1 MTLFSKPFG
10 LFKVFQNHIEA
21 TKSYQNQSICL
32 RVFLAHLS
40 LVCNSLKIGCLWL
53 SDWLSESW
61 FVWESLRKD
70 APQSISKVGGHQSA
84 GCKGKESHPRA
95 KTDQNW
101 EIGVWRGKVQWIST
115 AWSSVHSSMSCG
127 QQLLSLHPSWSLSL
141 SSIQLSGN
149 FFSSNSQLCSGQIST
164 WTLCLAS
171 KLVTKEI
178 KLQSISTAASQV
190 SNSVVGEP
198 MQQ

>member
-84 GCKGKESHPRA
+84 GCKQGEGIPPKS
-95 KTDQNW
+95 KNW
-101 EIGVWRGKVQWIST
+101 PELRDWDLERQSPTNLDSLIIC
-115 AWSSVHSSMSCG
+115 SMSCG

-149 FFSSNSQLCSGQIST
+149 FFFFQ
-164 WTLCLAS
+164 
-171 KLVTKEI
+171 
-178 KLQSISTAASQV
+178 
-190 SNSVVGEP
+190 
-198 MQQ
+198 